1 MILTSFGTVGLVSAA
16 DAEQDSDVSTVMLD
30 AEDFVKNVNFISGDR
45 NTNTSAST
53 TLLMDKNINQM
64 ADITAEY
71 KQPAFMKFDISDYVT
86 EGSNITG
93 AELVWKAL
101 HTSASYVLLDVPG
114 NDITLEYSY
123 DDAAKKDM
131 PKRIQVADSYFTEVK
146 SGSALGYDGIP
157 SDWNLKWDI
166 TDYVN
171 GKREQGSFSLMTY
184 IKYPSYGNLDAAAPK
199 LRLTV
204 AKNPIVKITAVNSD
218 SSVESAVYD
227 NVPFVVKAT
236 VENVTNVKS
245 VKVIDIATNDEAG
258 ILTADGDGEYSG
270 HVRVKGIG
278 RHSLRVVATAQSGAE
293 DSEDFE
299 VEASELVKK
308 NDIIEPSV
316 RLNLEKGLSTPLE
329 GDATVSSRTL
339 ERALYYT
346 IDVSALSGAGYD
358 VKNAWI
364 IGAADSGS
372 KGAALDFYR
381 VTEDFAADGEFAEMP
396 AYDAAA
402 FASVTVN
409 SLDPLTKEECGI
421 SDPNAGL
428 YLDDAGLRIE
438 DYNFKTDATAFVR
451 DAAANGGKAS
461 FRVSTSDEDAEY
473 TFTKDF
479 AICIEYAGKN
489 AAPTV
494 EFTAPEDSKAFVKG
508 NDKTVD
514 IAFTAADDGEFDAK
528 LYLNG
533 KELETKENGGVYT
546 ASLDVDELAIG
557 DYTLKAEVKDYGYDG
572 TNGVKTATAE
582 RTFAVVKQ
590 DNRVMHKLLDAAD
603 VALVGGSLG
612 KYNIQGD
619 NNGSGVGYSTAL
631 LVKLDMTEIADYDI
645 QKVEVVTDWGTQYG
659 NYNVMAHRIYD
670 NSKWDSN
677 TTSFDKSGT
686 MYDSKYTASVNYSG
700 RTLREQGYAIDG
712 DVYKVAFDVTS
723 AVVSEVA
730 GGNNV
735 TGFLFRQIN
744 NGQRSLGNTSNPP
757 KIYVTYTAN
766 KLPKIELISP
776 TASALLPNTAIDI
789 AFRVTD
795 EDSPE
800 LGEVK
805 AYFDGTEYPLT
816 ADGDMFTATVAADR
830 ATLGAHTLRLTAS
843 DWIGGTRTVE
853 KTVYVSE
860 YSVNSVEFTN
870 AAGAK
875 PTLKA
880 GETINVSMNIAAA
893 KKGGIETAVVLVLYD
908 AYNTAKEI
916 KFTKASIPEGGAQTV
931 TASMVVPNINLLG
944 ARVEAFAVDGFS
956 AMNLLAEPAELSA
969 E

>member
-16 DAEQDSDVSTVMLD
+16 DAGQDSDVSTVMLD
-30 AEDFVKNVNFISGDR
+30 AEDFVKNINFISGDR

-53 TLLMDKNINQM
+53 TLLMDKNISQM

-93 AELVWKAL
+93 AELLWRAMHKA
-101 HTSASYVLLDVPG
+101 TYVLLDVPG
-114 NDITLEYSY
+114 NDITVEYSY
-123 DDAAKKDM
+123 DSAAQKDM
-131 PKRIQVADSYFTEVK
+131 PKRIQAADRYFSET
-146 SGSALGYDGIP
+146 GLADNPFGYDGIP

-204 AKNPIVKITAVNSD
+204 AKNPIVKLTAVNSV

-245 VKVIDIATNDEAG
+245 VKVIDTATNDEAG
-258 ILTADGDGEYSG
+258 TLTADGDGEYSG

-278 RHSLRVVATAQSGAE
+278 KHSLRVVATAQSGAE
-293 DSEDFE
+293 DSVDFE
-299 VEASELVKK
+299 VEASELIKK
-308 NDIIEPSV
+308 SDIIEPSV

-329 GDATVSSRTL
+329 GDAAVSSRAL

-364 IGAADSGS
+364 IGAADSGA
-372 KGAALDFYR
+372 KGATLDFYR

-438 DYNFKTDATAFVR
+438 DYNFKADATAFVR

-494 EFTAPEDSKAFVKG
+494 EFTAPDDSKAFVKG
-508 NDKTVD
+508 KDKTVD

-590 DNRVMHKLLDAAD
+590 DNRVMHKLIDAAD
-603 VALVGGSLG
+603 VALVGSSLG

-631 LVKLDMTEIADYDI
+631 LVKLDMTGIADYDI

-700 RTLREQGYAIDG
+700 RT
-712 DVYKVAFDVTS
+712 
-723 AVVSEVA
+723 
-730 GGNNV
+730 
-735 TGFLFRQIN
+735 
-744 NGQRSLGNTSNPP
+744 SNPP
-757 KIYVTYTAN
+757 KIYVTYMAN

-931 TASMVVPNINLLG
+931 TASMVVPSINLLG
-944 ARVEAFAVDGFS
+944 ARVKAFAADGFS
-956 AMNLLAEPAELSA
+956 AMNLLAEPAEFSA

>member
-16 DAEQDSDVSTVMLD
+16 DAGQDSDVSTVMLD
-30 AEDFVKNVNFISGDR
+30 AEDFVKNINFISGDR

-53 TLLMDKNINQM
+53 TLLMDKNISQM

-93 AELVWKAL
+93 AELLWRAMHKA
-101 HTSASYVLLDVPG
+101 TYVLLDVPG
-114 NDITLEYSY
+114 NDITVEYSY
-123 DDAAKKDM
+123 DSAAQKDM
-131 PKRIQVADSYFTEVK
+131 PKRIQAADRYFSET
-146 SGSALGYDGIP
+146 GLADNPFGYDGIP

-204 AKNPIVKITAVNSD
+204 AKNPIVKLTAVNSV

-245 VKVIDIATNDEAG
+245 VKVIDTATNDEAG
-258 ILTADGDGEYSG
+258 TLTADGDGEYSG

-278 RHSLRVVATAQSGAE
+278 KHSLRVVATAQSGAE
-293 DSEDFE
+293 DSVDFE
-299 VEASELVKK
+299 VEASELIKK
-308 NDIIEPSV
+308 SDIIEPSV

-329 GDATVSSRTL
+329 GDAAVSSRAL

-364 IGAADSGS
+364 IGAADSGA
-372 KGAALDFYR
+372 KGATLDFYR

-438 DYNFKTDATAFVR
+438 DYNFKADATAFVR

-494 EFTAPEDSKAFVKG
+494 EFTAPDDSKAFVKG
-508 NDKTVD
+508 KDKTVD

-590 DNRVMHKLLDAAD
+590 DNRVMHKLIDAAD
-603 VALVGGSLG
+603 VALVGSSLG

-631 LVKLDMTEIADYDI
+631 LVKLDMTGIADYDI

-700 RTLREQGYAIDG
+700 RT
-712 DVYKVAFDVTS
+712 
-723 AVVSEVA
+723 
-730 GGNNV
+730 
-735 TGFLFRQIN
+735 
-744 NGQRSLGNTSNPP
+744 SNPP

-766 KLPKIELISP
+766 KLLKIELISP

-931 TASMVVPNINLLG
+931 TASMVVPSINLLG
-944 ARVEAFAVDGFS
+944 ARVKAFAADGFS
-956 AMNLLAEPAELSA
+956 AMNLLAEPAEFSA